1 MIKARGYCTRNFC
14 SLEGGYYCKPTPLQK
29 ASYGLRVVQAVRAS
43 NEALLG
49 KLLRCGLSPNPCN
62 DFGESIV
69 HMACRRGDSKLLR
82 VLVQAGCCLQVTD
95 DFGRTPL
102 HDACWTAEPNFS
114 LVEIILNADERL
126 LHIVDCR
133 GSSPLSYVKRDHWSK
148 WIGFFESK
156 KDVYWKPRNVQKD
169 GEEGIPPLVAEAPH
183 SRPIKDPAQAA
194 PLQVAKQLAS
204 GTMEPDVYLVQR
216 QHNQGTAPTQC
227 QPQPP
232 QQQPQPPSLPSVQ
245 QQRSSSSMLAKSG
258 GIGLRLSK
266 SSSITAA
273 LGIPM
278 ATTTSSSSS
287 SSSSTTGQ
295 AGLLM
300 RAAQPVSASTPN

>member
-102 HDACWTAEPNFS
+102 HDACWASKPIEGGPAWRTGYA
-114 LVEIILNADERL
+114 
-126 LHIVDCR
+126 
-133 GSSPLSYVKRDHWSK
+133 SSPTRT
-148 WIGFFESK
+148 G
-156 KDVYWKPRNVQKD
+156 
-169 GEEGIPPLVAEAPH
+169 
-183 SRPIKDPAQAA
+183 
-194 PLQVAKQLAS
+194 
-204 GTMEPDVYLVQR
+204 
-216 QHNQGTAPTQC
+216 
-227 QPQPP
+227 
-232 QQQPQPPSLPSVQ
+232 
-245 QQRSSSSMLAKSG
+245 
-258 GIGLRLSK
+258 SK
-266 SSSITAA
+266 SSRPTC
-273 LGIPM
+273 
-278 ATTTSSSSS
+278 
-287 SSSSTTGQ
+287 
-295 AGLLM
+295 
-300 RAAQPVSASTPN
+300 VSPQR